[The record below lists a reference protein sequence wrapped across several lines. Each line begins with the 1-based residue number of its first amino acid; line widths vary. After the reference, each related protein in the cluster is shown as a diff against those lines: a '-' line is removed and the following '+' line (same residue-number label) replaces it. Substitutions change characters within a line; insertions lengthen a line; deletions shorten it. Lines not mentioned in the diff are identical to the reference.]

1 MTRQDEKQRIRRR
14 LQDYAL
20 ELAAQSRWHEAVEM
34 NRQILTLEEDAM
46 TYNCLGKAYMEQ
58 GLYEES
64 HDAYQQSLRLN
75 PTNAIARKNISRLD
89 SLISRG
95 VRHPRD
101 LQERYQKVDPRLFIT
116 EAGRTAITTLCD
128 VPRSSAVETLSSG
141 DRVEL
146 VPEDRHIVVVNID
159 NAMVGKIE
167 PRLGQRL
174 NELIAGGNRYI
185 AAVAQ
190 CDPRHVRL
198 LVREVY
204 QHPSQRKRVS
214 FPLKLSELALYGFLP
229 ELRFDYEVEELLEED
244 DIREE
249 ESSAEEELPAPEEE
263 EEIGLDDI
271 EKDIPTDDDE
281 SEE

>member
-1 MTRQDEKQRIRRR
+1 MTKQDEKQRIRRR
-14 LQDYAL
+14 LQEYAL
-20 ELAAQSRWHEAVEM
+20 ELAAQSRWQEAVEM

-58 GLYEES
+58 GFYQES
-64 HDAYQQSLRLN
+64 HDAYQQALRIN
-75 PTNAIARKNISRLD
+75 PTNVIARKNISRLE
-89 SLISRG
+89 SLMSRG

-101 LQERYQKVDPRLFIT
+101 LQDGYQKVDPRLFIT

-146 VPEDRHIVVVNID
+146 IREDRHIVVVNAD
-159 NAMVGKIE
+159 NAVIGKIE

-198 LVREVY
+198 LIREVY
-204 QHPSQRKRVS
+204 QHPSQQKRVS
-214 FPLKLSELALYGFLP
+214 FPLKLSELALYGFIP
-229 ELRFDYEVEELLEED
+229 ELRFDYEVEELMED
-244 DIREE
+244 EDIRED
-249 ESSAEEELPAPEEE
+249 ESEVEEELPPPEEE

-271 EKDIPTDDDE
+271 EKDLPTDD
-281 SEE
+281 EEAEE